1 MATVAQSVKA
11 IAKATKWSETDL
23 KHRARWLIEDG
34 WLPKGKGGYG
44 GAGAA
49 EVTIKDL
56 VTLILSMAV
65 PAAKAAP
72 DHIETF
78 RNLRGEDEKG
88 KIRRLEYALTN
99 RIEFCGDKARVVAA
113 ETTVLSLRLFF
124 DEKYPE
130 AEIIWTHKDDPDGI
144 EHKLSFDREGHKRD
158 PNLTDLVDCKRGVFF
173 GGNIFFVLWDIL
185 TEEKTARKKKAR
197 RRRGTAK

>member
-1 MATVAQSVKA
+1 MATVARAVRLISQ
-11 IAKATKWSETDL
+11 ATKWSETDL
-23 KHRARWLIEDG
+23 RHRARWLIEAG
-34 WLPKGKGGYG
+34 RLPKGKGGFG

-49 EVTIKDL
+49 EVTITDL

-65 PAAKAAP
+65 PVAKATP

-78 RNLRGEDEKG
+78 RNLRGEDEIG
-88 KIRRLEYALTN
+88 KFWRLEYALTN
-99 RIEFCGDKARVVAA
+99 RIEFCGDRARVVDA

-130 AEIIWTHKDDPDGI
+130 AEIIWHDKKDPPKVD
-144 EHKLSFDREGHKRD
+144 HSLKFAREGHESEPDR
-158 PNLTDLVDCKRGVFF
+158 PDLVDCKRGVFF

-185 TEEKTARKKKAR
+185 TEEKPAPKKKAR

>member
-1 MATVAQSVKA
+1 MATVARAVRLISQ
-11 IAKATKWSETDL
+11 ATKWSETDL
-23 KHRARWLIEDG
+23 RHRARWLVEDG
-34 WLPKGKGGYG
+34 ELPKGKGGYG

-65 PAAKAAP
+65 PVAKAAP

-78 RNLRGEDEKG
+78 RNLRGEDEIG

-99 RIEFCGDKARVVAA
+99 QIEFWGDKARVVDA

-130 AEIIWTHKDDPDGI
+130 AEIIWHDKNDPPDVN
-144 EHKLSFDREGHKRD
+144 HSLHFAREGHESEPDRA
-158 PNLTDLVDCKRGVFF
+158 DLVDCKRGVFF
-173 GGNIFFVLWDIL
+173 GGNIFNLLWDIF
-185 TEEKTARKKKAR
+185 EEKPTPKKKAR
-197 RRRGTAK
+197 RLRGRAK

>member
-1 MATVAQSVKA
+1 MATVARAVGRISE
-11 IAKATKWSETDL
+11 ATKWSETDL
-23 KHRARWLIEDG
+23 RHRARWLIEAG
-34 WLPKGKGGYG
+34 LLPKGKGGYG

-56 VTLILSMAV
+56 VTLILGMAV
-65 PAAKAAP
+65 PVAKAAP

-99 RIEFCGDKARVVAA
+99 RSEFCGDKARVVVA

-124 DEKYPE
+124 DEKHPE
-130 AEIIWTHKDDPDGI
+130 AEFIWKHKDDPDGI

-173 GGNIFFVLWDIL
+173 GGNIFSVLWDI
-185 TEEKTARKKKAR
+185 TEEKPAPKKKAR
-197 RRRGTAK
+197 RRRGRAK

>member
-1 MATVAQSVKA
+1 MATVARAVRLISE
-11 IAKATKWSETDL
+11 ATKWSETDL
-23 KHRARWLIEDG
+23 KHRARWLIEAG
-34 WLPKGKGGYG
+34 LLPKGRGGYG

-56 VTLILSMAV
+56 VTLVLGMAV

-78 RNLRGEDEKG
+78 RNLRGEDEIG
-88 KIRRLEYALTN
+88 KLRRLEYALTKL
-99 RIEFCGDKARVVAA
+99 IEFCGDKARVVAA

-124 DEKYPE
+124 DEEFPE
-130 AEIIWTHKDDPDGI
+130 AEIIWHDKNDPPDVN
-144 EHKLSFDREGHKRD
+144 HSLHFAREGHEREPD
-158 PNLTDLVDCKRGVFF
+158 RPDLVDCKRGVFF

-185 TEEKTARKKKAR
+185 TEEKPARKKKAR